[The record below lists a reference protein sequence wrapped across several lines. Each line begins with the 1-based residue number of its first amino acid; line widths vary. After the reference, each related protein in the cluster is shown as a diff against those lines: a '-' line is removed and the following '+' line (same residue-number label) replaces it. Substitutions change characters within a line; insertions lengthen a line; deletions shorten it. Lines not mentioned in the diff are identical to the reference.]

1 MTNSDYIQA
10 AAQEL
15 RPGMVAYAEDTYDS
29 IRWRCEDPPSKEEV
43 ETQAAVFA
51 DLYDASQYR
60 RDRLAEYPPLGD
72 FADAIYWNEQGDSSK
87 LAAYVAAC
95 EAVKVKYPKPEAA

>member
-15 RPGMVAYAEDTYDS
+15 RPGMVAYAEDTYES
-29 IRWRCEDPPSKEEV
+29 IRWRCEDPPSKKEV
-43 ETQAAVFA
+43 EAQAAVFA

-60 RDRLAEYPPLGD
+60 RDRVEDYPSIGD
-72 FADAIYWNEQGDSSK
+72 QLDALFHAGVFPDAMAQQIQ
-87 LAAYVAAC
+87 
-95 EAVKVKYPKPEAA
+95 AVKDKYPKP